1 MTRPVLIA
9 GGLGLSVVLL
19 MTAVIGGLA
28 AITVLGI
35 TAGRFGCGPAG
46 GLGGGPQ
53 TVDGVDWSAEQTDN
67 AATIV
72 ARVVERG
79 LPRRAAVI
87 AISTVIVE
95 SRLVNVHHGDRDSL
109 GLYQQRPSQ
118 GWGPPATVLNPVA
131 ATDTFLNRLTALPG
145 WHTMAPGAAAQAVQR
160 SAFPDRY
167 APQEAPA
174 AALVEQLWRGPDN
187 NPAVANPA
195 DNPVAVSP
203 GPDSSRAE
211 NTAPAT
217 QLAASV
223 YACPD
228 PGGAGVPGPPGNIDP
243 RKLPPGFTP
252 PTDPTAR
259 AAVTY
264 ALAQLGKPY
273 VWGGQGPAGFD
284 CSGLMLASWASAGVA
299 LPAGTVSQKH
309 AGQPVPIHDIAPG
322 DLVFIPGSL
331 GTPDNPRHN
340 GMYVGHGMIVNAY
353 DTTRGVILQP
363 LTEWESD
370 ITHIRRVHAA
380 PPAGAAAPA
389 GVPASAAGAS

>member
-1 MTRPVLIA
+1 MGRPVLIA
-9 GGLGLSVVLL
+9 GALGGSVVLL
-19 MTAVIGGLA
+19 VTAVIGGLA
-28 AITVLGI
+28 VVAALGI
-35 TAGRFGCGPAG
+35 AGGRFGCGPDG
-46 GLGGGPQ
+46 GLGGGAQ
-53 TVDGVDWSAEQTDN
+53 TVDGVEWSAEQTDN
-67 AATIV
+67 AATII

-87 AISTVIVE
+87 ALSTVIVE
-95 SRLVNVHHGDRDSL
+95 SGIRNIAYGDRDSL

-131 ATDTFLNRLTALPG
+131 ATDTFLNRLVALPG
-145 WHTMAPGAAAQAVQR
+145 WHTMAPGTAAQAVQR

-187 NPAVANPA
+187 TPAVDNPA

-203 GPDSSRAE
+203 GADSSRAE

-228 PGGAGVPGPPGNIDP
+228 SGGAGVPVSPGNIDP
-243 RKLPPGFTP
+243 KKLPAGFTP
-252 PTDPTAR
+252 PADPVAR
-259 AAVTY
+259 AAVTF

-273 VWGGQGPAGFD
+273 VWGGQGPDGFD
-284 CSGLMLASWASAGVA
+284 CSGLMLASWATAGVA

-331 GTPDNPRHN
+331 GSTDNPRHN

-363 LTEWESD
+363 LTDWAND

-380 PPAGAAAPA
+380 PPAGAVAPA
-389 GVPASAAGAS
+389 GVPASAAGTS